1 MKNDLNMMIF
11 NGKDIGIS
19 KIELDESDLLV
30 TDKTGKYCL
39 HVYVMYNRKEIE
51 LIEVGEGK
59 KLNE

>member
-1 MKNDLNMMIF
+1 MMIF

>member
-30 TDKTGKYCL
+30 TDKKC
-39 HVYVMYNRKEIE
+39 MI
-51 LIEVGEGK
+51 
-59 KLNE
+59 